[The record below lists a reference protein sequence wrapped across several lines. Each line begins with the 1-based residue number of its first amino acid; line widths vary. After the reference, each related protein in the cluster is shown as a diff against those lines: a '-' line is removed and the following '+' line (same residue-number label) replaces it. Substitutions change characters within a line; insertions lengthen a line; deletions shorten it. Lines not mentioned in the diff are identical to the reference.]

1 MKEMLSKYQQDELDH
16 LVAMAHEDKREAW
29 HAALQR
35 AKDSPLL
42 ADMPRLL
49 TERMKALQ
57 QPKEA
62 ATVDLSTAE
71 WDRQQLEKAEAR
83 TLAHSYQGADV
94 FAKHKPRLERLYG
107 KGAGERIKAYMDQIF
122 KEELLK

>member
-1 MKEMLSKYQQDELDH
+1 MQLSKYQQDELDH
-16 LVAMAHEDKREAW
+16 LVEMAKEDKREAW
-29 HAALQR
+29 HAALER
-35 AKDSPLL
+35 AKSPLL

-49 TERMKALQ
+49 TERMNALK

-71 WDRQQLEKAEAR
+71 WDREQLEKAEAR

-94 FAKHKPRLERLYG
+94 FAKHKPRLERIYG
-107 KGAGERIKAYMDQIF
+107 KGAYERIKAHMETIL
-122 KEELLK
+122 KEELLKC

>member
-1 MKEMLSKYQQDELDH
+1 MQLSEYQQGELDH
-16 LVAMAHEDKREAW
+16 LVAMAQEDKREAW

-35 AKDSPLL
+35 AKQSPLL

-71 WDRQQLEKAEAR
+71 WDRQQLEMGEAR

-94 FAKHKPRLERLYG
+94 LAKALKISERTYG
-107 KGAGERIKAYMDQIF
+107 KGSGERIKAYVDEIM

>member
-1 MKEMLSKYQQDELDH
+1 MQLSKYQQDELDH
-16 LVAMAHEDKREAW
+16 LVGMALEDKREAW

-35 AKDSPLL
+35 AKESPLL

-62 ATVDLSTAE
+62 ATPDLSTAE

-83 TLAHSYQGADV
+83 TLAHSYQGVDV

-107 KGAGERIKAYMDQIF
+107 KGAGERIKAYMDEIM